1 MVGMV
6 YVRVLEMS
14 SQSYGEDY
22 MVKKIVTW
30 IMMIPIKVVE
40 WAMWPVAKA
49 HQQLKKLSAWLHKQM

>member
-1 MVGMV
+1 MMSIV

-22 MVKKIVTW
+22 MFKKF
-30 IMMIPIKVVE
+30 IKWVMVVSIE
-40 WAMWPVAKA
+40 AVGWLMWPVAKA

>member
-1 MVGMV
+1 
-6 YVRVLEMS
+6 MS

-40 WAMWPVAKA
+40 WAIWPVAKA
-49 HQQLKKLSAWLHKQM
+49 HQQLKKLSAWLHEQM

>member
-1 MVGMV
+1 MVGV
-6 YVRVLEMS
+6 FYVRVLEMS
-14 SQSYGEDY
+14 SYSYGDDY

-49 HQQLKKLSAWLHKQM
+49 HQQLKKLSAWLHEKM

>member
-1 MVGMV
+1 MMGMV

-49 HQQLKKLSAWLHKQM
+49 HQQLKKLSAWLHEQM